1 MSQRGAEIAKRYRE
15 RRDAD
20 PDRRR
25 QYLEKER
32 ARWKKDRD
40 TGKKK
45 GIDDLS
51 EREKRAKR
59 KKWREAKKA
68 ARAKSRASA
77 LLLSET
83 PPSTPETEPEPGPS
97 RLEVVKLV
105 TE

>member
-40 TGKKK
+40 TRKKK
-45 GIDDLS
+45 GIDELS

-59 KKWREAKKA
+59 KKWREDWFCQQFDDPDVMQT
-68 ARAKSRASA
+68 R
-77 LLLSET
+77 
-83 PPSTPETEPEPGPS
+83 P
-97 RLEVVKLV
+97 LEKQA
-105 TE
+105 